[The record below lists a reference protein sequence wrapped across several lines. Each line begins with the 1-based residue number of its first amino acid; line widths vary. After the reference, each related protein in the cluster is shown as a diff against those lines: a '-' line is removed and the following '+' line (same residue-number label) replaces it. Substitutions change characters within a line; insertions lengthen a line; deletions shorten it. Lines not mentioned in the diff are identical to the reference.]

1 MSSGGEPQ
9 TGDRETIELPSS
21 TAYPLTLALGV
32 TLLAAGLVTQLV
44 ISGVGFMLLLIAAVG
59 WARQVFTPAGESVV
73 VIEPAARP
81 VPRAKRRVEA
91 LRPGLPGHRMRI
103 PEKVHPYSAGA
114 KGGLVGGVVMAGTAL
129 LYGLLS
135 GRGVWYPINLLAAMV
150 MPKLVDAT
158 AAQMQAFHPNAL
170 AVATVIHGVA
180 SLGVG
185 LMFGVLLPTL
195 PRGPVLWGGI
205 VAPLLWTGGIHA
217 FMGVLNPAL
226 ERLVDWKWFL
236 ASQVAYGLTVGI
248 VVVRSEKVYVS
259 QRPPAEPPR

>member
-1 MSSGGEPQ
+1 MSSGGEHRAD
-9 TGDRETIELPSS
+9 DRETIELPNS

-32 TLLAAGLVTQLV
+32 TLLAAGLVTELV
-44 ISGVGFMLLLIAAVG
+44 ISGVGLLLLVIAAVG

-73 VIEPAARP
+73 QVEPAAPQAARP
-81 VPRAKRRVEA
+81 KRRVET

-103 PEKVHPYSAGA
+103 PEKMHPYSAGA

-129 LYGLLS
+129 LYGVLS
-135 GRGVWYPINLLAAMV
+135 GRGIWYPINLLAAMV
-150 MPKLVDAT
+150 MPRLVDAS
-158 AAQMQAFHPNAL
+158 AAQMQLFHPAAL
-170 AVATVIHGVA
+170 AIATVIHGVS

-205 VAPLLWTGGIHA
+205 IAPLLWTGGIHA

-236 ASQVAYGLTVGI
+236 ASQIAYGLTVGI

-259 QRPPAEPPR
+259 QRPPVELPE

>member
-1 MSSGGEPQ
+1 MSSGGEQ
-9 TGDRETIELPSS
+9 HASDRATIEMPNS
-21 TAYPLTLALGV
+21 TAHPLTLALGI
-32 TLLAAGLVTQLV
+32 TLVAAGLVTQPV
-44 ISGVGFMLLLIAAVG
+44 ISIVGFLLMLYSAVG
-59 WARQVFTPAGESVV
+59 WCRQVFTSAGESVV
-73 VIEPAARP
+73 AVEAGAAPAAR
-81 VPRAKRRVEA
+81 AIRRVEP
-91 LRPGLPGHRMRI
+91 LRPGMPGHRMRI

-114 KGGLVGGVVMAGTAL
+114 KGGLVGGVVMAGTAV
-129 LYGLLS
+129 LYGVLS
-135 GRGVWYPINLLAAMV
+135 GRGIWYPINLLAAMV
-150 MPKLVDAT
+150 MPRLVDASAT
-158 AAQMQAFHPNAL
+158 QMQMFHPAAL

-195 PRGPVLWGGI
+195 PRGPVLWGGVI
-205 VAPLLWTGGIHA
+205 APLLWTGGIHA

-259 QRPPAEPPR
+259 RRPTAGAPE